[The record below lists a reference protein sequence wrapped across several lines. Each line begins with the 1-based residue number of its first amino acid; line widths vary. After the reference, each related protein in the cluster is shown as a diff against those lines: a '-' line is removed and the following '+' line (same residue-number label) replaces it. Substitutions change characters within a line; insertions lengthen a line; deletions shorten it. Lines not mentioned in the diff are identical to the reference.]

1 MDRVAGTHQ
10 PRGVEMATLEDV
22 TERKEREEAVIRS
35 MSDELI
41 MSELVRIA
49 HFNTSF
55 LTTKERRILTDAARR
70 MSSE

>member
-1 MDRVAGTHQ
+1 
-10 PRGVEMATLEDV
+10 MATLEDV

-49 HFNTSF
+49 HFSCNY
-55 LTTKERRILTDAARR
+55 LTTKQRRILADAARR
-70 MSSE
+70 IGEVK